1 MKTTLKLTDAIPTT
15 GFILMSTT
23 KEGTDY
29 TSISAFI
36 PTGGK
41 LLLVML
47 MGSMLGKQLEFGER
61 LHVGEGTMK
70 ELEDDLLKGIPHS
83 ESLTNVFSY
92 TDSYEE
98 FNDFIHGK
106 EEDDDVDEKA
116 DDSMKAADDDE

>member
-1 MKTTLKLTDAIPTT
+1 MKTTLKLTDAIPTS
-15 GFILMSTT
+15 GFILISTT
-23 KEGTDY
+23 KEDSAY

-47 MGSMLGKQLEFGER
+47 IGSMLGEQLEFGER

-70 ELEDDLLKGIPHS
+70 ELEDDLFKNIPHS
-83 ESLTNVFSY
+83 DSLTNVFSY